1 MDICF
6 FQNKALKWRVFSS
19 LTIVTRGS
27 ICRIRLEYL
36 ALRKKSRKKK
46 PFCSRL
52 CCASKPFQRD
62 IAKKRFKVLI
72 INACGEKVHKC
83 VGISKTLICNR
94 FSKWCQKLR
103 KMMHIDASPES
114 SIFVP
119 KVSECLNWVFQLIYF
134 LVIVSILGF
143 RRLRSQNL
151 SQKKCYTFY
160 LCYPKILAQNSRF
173 TKKCWIS
180 VESPASWSDEKFSS
194 TLRRVKS
201 SIERTLVTL
210 ISTENWGIN
219 QI

>member
-1 MDICF
+1 MKF
-6 FQNKALKWRVFSS
+6 FFRLWQSS
-19 LTIVTRGS
+19 LEERYACFV
-27 ICRIRLEYL
+27 LNAYL
-36 ALRKKSRKKK
+36 LRKKSRKKK
-46 PFCSRL
+46 PFCSRV

-72 INACGEKVHKC
+72 IACGEKVHKC

-194 TLRRVKS
+194 ALRRVKI
-201 SIERTLVTL
+201 SIQHTLLTL
-210 ISTENWGIN
+210 ISFQCWGIT
-219 QI
+219 QIC